1 MVLGL
6 TWTFGVLYL
15 SRSTVYMAYIFT
27 LLNSL
32 QGLFIFIFCCLL
44 NEKVR
49 AEYKTSLA
57 HGARRCFLLRP
68 LEPSSL
74 AFGTKSSTDST
85 RSTSLRDSHHL
96 MMNGAMAHHMSQQ
109 HLYMQ
114 QPAASFFGSRNAG
127 PRTSLL
133 YLNELLGKSDTPTA
147 MSTPT
152 ADQPLI
158 GSQLLQ
164 QQQQQASNGTQSTH
178 LQSSQISLDQQLQQ
192 QAQLS
197 QALSSLSQIQL
208 PDDASTSDYGCR
220 RLTQMIEHIYECI
233 DEDPY
238 VAKLLL
244 PAIQRSLG
252 NHQARAQVRGGGVN
266 VGGGGGGQQADLT
279 RNQALSPALLA
290 TLGRASQR
298 DVAQQMRLQPNSSY
312 LSSGNP
318 HHTIHGRLSRHTPL
332 CVTLLLTHETYFSCA
347 GLHLPAIVRDN
358 TAASK
363 MNGPQQQTVAL
374 LDGDQVRCCTVN
386 DTVKPQHC
394 DPQQQQEL
402 NQQTAIQMMNALKA
416 NGRHHLASEC

>member
-1 MVLGL
+1 
-6 TWTFGVLYL
+6 
-15 SRSTVYMAYIFT
+15 MAYIFT

-49 AEYKTSLA
+49 AEYRTTLA
-57 HGARRCFLLRP
+57 RGARRCFLLRP

-96 MMNGAMAHHMSQQ
+96 MMNGAAAHHLSQQ

-114 QPAASFFGSRNAG
+114 QPAASFLGSRNAG

-147 MSTPT
+147 VSTPT

-158 GSQLLQ
+158 TSQMMQ
-164 QQQQQASNGTQSTH
+164 QTANG
-178 LQSSQISLDQQLQQ
+178 QSSQHQSQNNLDQHLQQ
-192 QAQLS
+192 TQLS
-197 QALSSLSQIQL
+197 QALNNLSQITL

-252 NHQARAQVRGGGVN
+252 NHQARTLVRN
-266 VGGGGGGQQADLT
+266 NMPQELP
-279 RNQALSPALLA
+279 RNQALSPSILA

-298 DVAQQMRLQPNSSY
+298 DVAQHMRLQPNSSY

-318 HHTIHGRLSRHTPL
+318 HHTIHG
-332 CVTLLLTHETYFSCA
+332 
-347 GLHLPAIVRDN
+347 G
-358 TAASK
+358 K
-363 MNGPQQQTVAL
+363 
-374 LDGDQVRCCTVN
+374 
-386 DTVKPQHC
+386 
-394 DPQQQQEL
+394 
-402 NQQTAIQMMNALKA
+402 
-416 NGRHHLASEC
+416 